1 MKKRILVAE
10 DDEEIRT
17 ILYQFLTAAGYDVSV
32 AKDGL
37 EGIEMFHQSRFS
49 LLLIDIMMPKID
61 GFTMVEMVRKES
73 KVPIILLTALEG
85 EEEQI
90 KGFDLQADDYVLK
103 PFSMRVLLKR
113 IENVIRKSSYE
124 EDRLRY
130 NNITVNLKSMQVWV
144 DGGEVTLTSK
154 EYEMLVYFIK
164 HKGQVV
170 TREDILDRIWKYDYY
185 GDGRVVDTHVK
196 NLRKK
201 LMTDSI
207 ITIRGRGY
215 RLDETAQI

>member
-17 ILYQFLTAAGYDVSV
+17 ILYQFLTAAGYDVFV

-124 EDRLRY
+124 EDILRY

-144 DGGEVTLTSK
+144 DGSEVTLTSK

-215 RLDETAQI
+215 RLDETDQI

>member
-1 MKKRILVAE
+1 MKKRILVVE

-17 ILYQFLTAAGYDVSV
+17 ILYQFITAAGYDVAI

-37 EGIEMFHQSRFS
+37 EGIEMFHQSRFN

-73 KVPIILLTALEG
+73 KVPIIILTALEG

-113 IENVIRKSSYE
+113 IENVIQKSSYE
-124 EDRLRY
+124 EKILRY
-130 NNITVNLKSMQVWV
+130 NNITVNLKSIQVWV
-144 DGGEVTLTSK
+144 DGNEIILTSK

-170 TREDILDRIWKYDYY
+170 TREEILDRIWKYDYY

-215 RLDETAQI
+215 RLDETDQT

>member
-144 DGGEVTLTSK
+144 DGSEVTLTSK

>member
-1 MKKRILVAE
+1 MKKRILVVE

-17 ILYQFLTAAGYDVSV
+17 ILYQFLAAAGYDVAI

-37 EGIEMFHQSRFS
+37 EGIEVFHQSRFN

-113 IENVIRKSSYE
+113 IENVIRKSPYE
-124 EDRLRY
+124 EEILRY
-130 NNITVNLKSMQVWV
+130 NKITVNLKSMQVWV
-144 DGGEVTLTSK
+144 DGNEIILTSK

-164 HKGQVV
+164 HKGQVI
-170 TREDILDRIWKYDYY
+170 TREEILDRIWKYDYY

-201 LMTDSI
+201 LMTDCI

-215 RLDETAQI
+215 RLDETG

>member
-90 KGFDLQADDYVLK
+90 RGFDLQADDYVLK

-113 IENVIRKSSYE
+113 IENVIRKSPYE

-144 DGGEVTLTSK
+144 DGSEVTLTSK

-185 GDGRVVDTHVK
+185 GDGRVVDTHIK

-215 RLDETAQI
+215 RLDETDQI

>member
-37 EGIEMFHQSRFS
+37 EGIEMFHQSSFS

-144 DGGEVTLTSK
+144 DGSEVTLTSK

-215 RLDETAQI
+215 RLDEAAQI

>member
-17 ILYQFLTAAGYDVSV
+17 ILYQFLTAAGYDVFV

-61 GFTMVEMVRKES
+61 GFTMVEMVRKKS

-124 EDRLRY
+124 EDILRY

-144 DGGEVTLTSK
+144 DGSEVTLTSK

-215 RLDETAQI
+215 RLDETDQT